1 MGRRITRKQLKEDEF
16 VSTMDHLIR
25 RVGEYWKQAL
35 AALGAVLVIVFV
47 WWMIGQWSGKQ
58 ADAASGKLNQAVT
71 AYQEAVAQGG
81 DGDLADAEAGF
92 AAVIEEYGRTDQAEV
107 AKLYQAR
114 IQLGRGE
121 TDSARAT
128 LVHLVSRHKDDAI
141 GRLAAL
147 DLVRLRTASG
157 QGAEVA
163 AELEKM
169 VVGRSS
175 QLPRDVALFEL
186 GEVFIAEHKPDQAR
200 EYFQKL
206 VDEFPE
212 SAYVAQAR
220 QRLGELG

>member
-16 VSTMDHLIR
+16 VSTMDQLIR
-25 RVGEYWKQAL
+25 RFGEYWKHAL
-35 AALGAVLVIVFV
+35 AAIGAVLLMVFV
-47 WWMIGQWSGKQ
+47 WWAVGQWSGKQ
-58 ADAASGKLNQAVT
+58 ADTASMKLNQVIT
-71 AYQEAVAQGG
+71 TYQEALAPDGG
-81 DGDLADAEAGF
+81 GDLAEAEAGF
-92 AAVIEEYGRTDQAEV
+92 TEVIEEYGRTSQADV
-107 AKLYQAR
+107 ARLYRAR

-121 TDSARAT
+121 TDTARAT
-128 LVHLVSRHKDDAI
+128 LVKLVSGHKDDAI

-186 GEVFIAEHKPDQAR
+186 GEVFIAEQKPDQAR

-212 SAYVAQAR
+212 SPYVGEAR
-220 QRLGELG
+220 TRLDQLG

>member
-16 VSTMDHLIR
+16 VSTMDSLIR
-25 RVGEYWKQAL
+25 RFGEYWKQAL
-35 AALGAVLVIVFV
+35 AALGAVLLIVFV
-47 WWMIGQWSGKQ
+47 WWVIGQWSGKQ
-58 ADAASGKLNQAVT
+58 ADAASMKLNQVIT
-71 AYQEAVAQGG
+71 TYQEALAPDG
-81 DGDLADAEAGF
+81 DGDIAEAEVGF
-92 AAVIEEYGRTDQAEV
+92 AEVIEEYGRTAQADV
-107 AKLYQAR
+107 ARLYQAS

-121 TDSARAT
+121 TDTARAT
-128 LVHLVSRHKDDAI
+128 LVKLVNGHKDDAI

-186 GEVFIAEHKPDQAR
+186 GEVFIAEQKPDQAR

-212 SAYVAQAR
+212 SPYVSEAR
-220 QRLGELG
+220 KRLGEVG

>member
-16 VSTMDHLIR
+16 VSTVDNLIR
-25 RVGEYWKQAL
+25 RFGEYWKMAL
-35 AALGAVLVIVFV
+35 VALGAVLVVVFV
-47 WWMIGQWSGKQ
+47 WWMIGQWSGSQ
-58 ADAASGKLNQAVT
+58 ADAASAKLNQVIT
-71 AYQEAVAQGG
+71 AYQEAVVPGG
-81 DGDLADAEAGF
+81 AGDLSDAEAGF
-92 AAVIEEYGRTDQAEV
+92 AEVIEEYGRTTQGDV
-107 AKLYQAR
+107 ARLYQAR
-114 IQLGRGE
+114 IELGRGE
-121 TDSARAT
+121 ADSARAT
-128 LVHLVSRHKDDAI
+128 LVQLVNRHKDDAL

-169 VVGRSS
+169 VVGRNT

-186 GEVFIAEHKPDQAR
+186 GEVFVAEQKPDQAR

-212 SAYVAQAR
+212 SPYLTQAR
-220 QRLGELG
+220 KRLGELG

>member
-16 VSTMDHLIR
+16 VSTMDRLIR
-25 RVGEYWKQAL
+25 QFGDYWKPAL
-35 AALGAVLVIVFV
+35 AALVAVLVIVFI
-47 WWMIGQWSGKQ
+47 WWMVGQWSDSR
-58 ADAASGKLNQAVT
+58 ADEASARLNEVIKS
-71 AYQEAVAQGG
+71 YQEAMAPGASG
-81 DGDLADAEAGF
+81 DVSEAEAGF
-92 AAVIEEYGRTDQAEV
+92 AEIISEYGRTTQADV
-107 AKLYQAR
+107 ARLFEAR

-121 TDSARAT
+121 SDTARAT
-128 LVHLVSRHKDDAI
+128 LVQLVNRHKDDAI

-147 DLVRLRTASG
+147 DLVKLRSASG

-169 VVGRSS
+169 VVGRNT

-186 GEVFIAEHKPDQAR
+186 GEVFVAEQKPDQAR

-212 SAYVAQAR
+212 SPYVSQAR

>member
-1 MGRRITRKQLKEDEF
+1 MGRRITRKQMKQDEF

-25 RVGEYWKQAL
+25 RFGEYWKQAL
-35 AALGAVLVIVFV
+35 AVLGAVLLMVFI

-58 ADAASGKLNQAVT
+58 ADAASEQLSLAVT
-71 AYQEAVAQGG
+71 VYQEALAQDGG
-81 DGDLADAEAGF
+81 GNLTDAEAGF
-92 AAVIEEYGRTDQAEV
+92 AEVIEEHGRTDQADF
-107 AKLYQAR
+107 ARLYQAR

-121 TDSARAT
+121 IDTARAT
-128 LVHLVSRHKDDAI
+128 LVQLVNRHKDDAL

-169 VVGRSS
+169 VVGRNS

-186 GEVFIAEHKPDQAR
+186 GEVFVAEQKPDQAR

-212 SAYVAQAR
+212 SPYVAQAR
-220 QRLGELG
+220 QRLAELG

>member
-1 MGRRITRKQLKEDEF
+1 MGRRITRKQMKQDEF
-16 VSTMDHLIR
+16 VSTMDSLIR
-25 RVGEYWKQAL
+25 RFGEYWKPAL
-35 AALGAVLVIVFV
+35 AALVGVLMIVFI
-47 WWMIGQWSGKQ
+47 WWMIGQWSGKR
-58 ADAASGKLNQAVT
+58 ADAASDQLSQAVT
-71 AYQEAVAQGG
+71 AYQEVLAQDDG
-81 DGDLADAEAGF
+81 GDLAAAEAGF
-92 AAVIEEYGRTDQAEV
+92 AAVIEEHGRTDQADF
-107 AKLYQAR
+107 ARLYQAR

-121 TDSARAT
+121 VDTARAT
-128 LVHLVSRHKDDAI
+128 LVQLVNRHKDDAL

-169 VVGRSS
+169 VVGRDT

-186 GEVFIAEHKPDQAR
+186 GEVFIAEHKPEQAR

-212 SAYVAQAR
+212 SSYVAQAR

>member
-1 MGRRITRKQLKEDEF
+1 MGRRITRKQMKQDEF

-25 RVGEYWKQAL
+25 RFGEYWKQAL
-35 AALGAVLVIVFV
+35 AVLGAVLLMVFI

-58 ADAASGKLNQAVT
+58 ADAASEQLSLAVT
-71 AYQEAVAQGG
+71 VYQEALAQDGG
-81 DGDLADAEAGF
+81 GNLTDAEAGF
-92 AAVIEEYGRTDQAEV
+92 AEVIEEHGRTDQADF
-107 AKLYQAR
+107 ARMYQAR

-121 TDSARAT
+121 IDTARAT
-128 LVHLVSRHKDDAI
+128 LVQLVNRHKDDAL

-169 VVGRSS
+169 VVGRNS

-186 GEVFIAEHKPDQAR
+186 GEVFVAEQKPDQAR

-212 SAYVAQAR
+212 SPYVAQAR
-220 QRLGELG
+220 QRLAELG

>member
-1 MGRRITRKQLKEDEF
+1 MGRRITRKQMKQDEF
-16 VSTMDHLIR
+16 VSTMDKLIR
-25 RVGEYWKQAL
+25 QFGGYWKPAL
-35 AALGAVLVIVFV
+35 AILGAVLVAVFI
-47 WWMIGQWSGKQ
+47 WWTFGQWSGSRV
-58 ADAASGKLNQAVT
+58 DAASARLNEVIT
-71 AYQEAVAQGG
+71 AYQEAVTQDGS
-81 DGDLADAEAGF
+81 GDLAEAEAGF
-92 AAVIEEYGRTDQAEV
+92 AEVIEEYGRTPQADV
-107 AKLYQAR
+107 ARLFQAR
-114 IQLGRGE
+114 IELGRGE

-128 LVHLVSRHKDDAI
+128 LVQLVNRHKGDVI

-169 VVGRSS
+169 VVGRNT

-186 GEVFIAEHKPDQAR
+186 GEVFIAEQKPDQAR

-212 SAYVAQAR
+212 SGYVTQAR

>member
-1 MGRRITRKQLKEDEF
+1 MGRRITRKQMKQDEF

-25 RVGEYWKQAL
+25 RFGEYWKQAL
-35 AALGAVLVIVFV
+35 AVLGAVLLMVFI

-58 ADAASGKLNQAVT
+58 ADAASEQLSLAVT
-71 AYQEAVAQGG
+71 VYQEALAQDGG
-81 DGDLADAEAGF
+81 GNLTDAEAGF
-92 AAVIEEYGRTDQAEV
+92 AEVIEEHGRTDQADI
-107 AKLYQAR
+107 ARLYQAR

-121 TDSARAT
+121 IDTARAT
-128 LVHLVSRHKDDAI
+128 LVQLVNRHKDDAL

-169 VVGRSS
+169 VVGRNS

-186 GEVFIAEHKPDQAR
+186 GEVFVAEQKPDQAR

-212 SAYVAQAR
+212 SPYVAQAR
-220 QRLGELG
+220 QRLAELG

>member
-1 MGRRITRKQLKEDEF
+1 MGRRITRKQMKQDEF

-25 RVGEYWKQAL
+25 RFGEYWKPAL
-35 AALGAVLVIVFV
+35 AALAGVLLIVFI
-47 WWMIGQWSGKQ
+47 WWMIGQWSGKK
-58 ADAASGKLNQAVT
+58 ADAASEQLSQAVT
-71 AYQEAVAQGG
+71 AYQEALAQDAGG
-81 DGDLADAEAGF
+81 NLTDAEAGF
-92 AAVIEEYGRTDQAEV
+92 AAVIEEHGRTDQADF

-114 IQLGRGE
+114 IQLGRGDVD
-121 TDSARAT
+121 TARAT
-128 LVHLVSRHKDDAI
+128 LVQLVNRHKDDAL

-169 VVGRSS
+169 VVGRNS

-186 GEVFIAEHKPDQAR
+186 GEVFIAEQKPDQAR

-206 VDEFPE
+206 VEEFPE
-212 SAYVAQAR
+212 SPYVAQAR

>member
-25 RVGEYWKQAL
+25 RFGEYWKPAL

-47 WWMIGQWSGKQ
+47 WWMIGQWSGSRV
-58 ADAASGKLNQAVT
+58 DAASARLNEVITTYQA
-71 AYQEAVAQGG
+71 AVAQDGS
-81 DGDLADAEAGF
+81 GDLAEAEAGF
-92 AAVIEEYGRTDQAEV
+92 AEVIEEYGKTPQADV
-107 AKLYQAR
+107 ARLFQAR

-128 LVHLVSRHKDDAI
+128 LVQLVSRHKDDAL
-141 GRLAAL
+141 GRLASL

-169 VVGRSS
+169 VVGRNT

-186 GEVFIAEHKPDQAR
+186 GEVFVAEQKPDQAR

-212 SAYVAQAR
+212 SGYVNQAR
-220 QRLGELG
+220 QRLDELG

>member
-1 MGRRITRKQLKEDEF
+1 MGRRITRKQMKQDEF
-16 VSTMDHLIR
+16 VSTMDQLIR
-25 RVGEYWKQAL
+25 RFGEYWKVGL
-35 AALGAVLVIVFV
+35 AGLVAVLVIVFV

-58 ADAASGKLNQAVT
+58 ADAASEKLSQVVT
-71 AYQEAVAQGG
+71 AYQEAVARGG
-81 DGDLADAEAGF
+81 ATDLSKAEAGF
-92 AAVIEEYGRTDQAEV
+92 AEVIEEYGRSGQADV
-107 AKLYQAR
+107 ARLYQAR

-121 TDSARAT
+121 TDTARAT
-128 LVHLVSRHKDDAI
+128 LVQLVNRHKDDAI

-147 DLVRLRTASG
+147 DLVRLRAASG

-169 VVGRSS
+169 VVGRNT

-186 GEVFIAEHKPDQAR
+186 GEVFIAEQKPDQAR

-212 SAYVAQAR
+212 SPYVAQAR